1 MSDWFEAERHVE
13 KAHELYEAGRW
24 DDAATELREALA
36 LNPYRAEW
44 HFNLGLTLEAAGR
57 SRDAADSFQRASELE
72 PEDVQAPLGVGVN
85 MLRSED
91 LERAIEWFE
100 RVERLEPTRI
110 DSYVHRIEAYAR
122 LGDHERAE
130 TMFYLA
136 QEIDSEHAGALANVA
151 ESLLDRELLEKAIW
165 CLREAARIDS
175 SMPRLHARLADA
187 YARTGQRE
195 KAYQLYLRELR
206 EHPGCVDTLLD
217 LGCLLVDMHRY
228 TEASE
233 KLRRVLELEQDNP
246 DAHYY
251 LADLAERRGRIAEAV
266 SSFKIV
272 VGLDPAYDGARVR
285 LAALLAS
292 GGSVAEA
299 RRWLRQEVEAFTSAP
314 DSMDDERLG
323 ELGRLLLDVQ
333 LPSDAARVFDALARR
348 SPGDAETRHLLSVAH
363 FEAGD
368 RPTGRRACMQAI
380 CLDEEHVTAM
390 HNLALAAIEDRRWR
404 RARRWVR
411 RALLVDPDDTDL
423 RRLRTLLGLQRL
435 WAGSV
440 SALRGLVGRKRL
452 AAR

>member
-13 KAHELYEAGRW
+13 RAHELYEAGRW
-24 DDAATELREALA
+24 DDAASELREALA

-44 HFNLGLTLEAAGR
+44 HFNLGLTLEAAGK
-57 SRDAADSFQRASELE
+57 SRDAADSFRRASELE
-72 PEDVQAPLGVGVN
+72 PEDAQASLGVGVN

-91 LERAIEWFE
+91 PSAAIEWLE
-100 RVERLEPTRI
+100 RVERLEPARI

-136 QEIDSEHAGALANVA
+136 QEIDHEHAGALANVA
-151 ESLLDRELLEKAIW
+151 ESLLDRGLLEKAVW
-165 CLREAARIDS
+165 CLREAARIDPA
-175 SMPRLHARLADA
+175 MPRVHARLAEA
-187 YARTGQRE
+187 YARSGQRE

-251 LADLAERRGRIAEAV
+251 LADLAERRGRLAEAV
-266 SSFKIV
+266 SSYKVV
-272 VGLDPAYDGARVR
+272 VGLEPSYEGARLR
-285 LAALLAS
+285 LAGLLAS
-292 GGSVAEA
+292 GGSVSEA
-299 RRWLRQEVEAFTSAP
+299 RRWLREEVESFTSAP
-314 DSMDDERLG
+314 SKMDDERLE
-323 ELGRLLLDVQ
+323 ELGGLLLDVQ
-333 LPSDAARVFDALARR
+333 LPTDAARVFGELARR
-348 SPGDAETRHLLSVAH
+348 RPEDASTHHMLSVAH
-363 FEAGD
+363 FEAGE
-368 RPTGRRACMQAI
+368 RCTGRRACLSAI
-380 CLDEEHVTAM
+380 GLDGDHVAAM

-411 RALLVDPDDTDL
+411 RALAVDPEDGDL
-423 RRLRTLLGLQRL
+423 RRLRTLLALQRVWSGL
-435 WAGSV
+435 V
-440 SALRGLVGRKRL
+440 SGARGLVGRSR
-452 AAR
+452 APAR